1 MCMRDFSFTIYCI
14 HTSPFSNQKPTLL
27 TPQIIQVHASDL
39 DTGNNARITYRI
51 VGRGRRLAS
60 NTDSNSNST
69 TSTSVGAFHSTLAD
83 DAAAT
88 LRTKATKTTAKKTT
102 SSTANH
108 EYEQADSVV
117 DEAVAALFGIF
128 PNNGFIYLRASLDR
142 ETRDRYDITVEA
154 SDNGTPA
161 ASAITR
167 VVVSVLDA
175 NDNDPV
181 FGRESY
187 LFAVEE
193 NLRRGAIIG
202 TVAATDADVEA
213 NAVIR
218 YSLIPSNT
226 SFQVNPVTGK

>member
-1 MCMRDFSFTIYCI
+1 M
-14 HTSPFSNQKPTLL
+14 
-27 TPQIIQVHASDL
+27 
-39 DTGNNARITYRI
+39 
-51 VGRGRRLAS
+51 
-60 NTDSNSNST
+60 
-69 TSTSVGAFHSTLAD
+69 
-83 DAAAT
+83 
-88 LRTKATKTTAKKTT
+88 
-102 SSTANH
+102 
-108 EYEQADSVV
+108 
-117 DEAVAALFGIF
+117 
-128 PNNGFIYLRASLDR
+128 RASLDR

-167 VVVSVLDA
+167 VVISVLDA

-181 FGRESY
+181 FGRDSY

-202 TVAATDADVEA
+202 TVAATDADVET
-213 NAVIR
+213 NAAIR